1 MRFRRSG
8 GRGAEAGV
16 ERGQAGA
23 GTPPG
28 LVATRRRR
36 RGMAIRRILA
46 LLVVALL
53 VATFL
58 FIEQV
63 WVRAE
68 GMVRGPTAV
77 VEPVN
82 KARVTEIY
90 ATCNRPVRAGDPL
103 VKLENETKGVAFDD
117 TVRQLQSRKIELAGN
132 VRLAAEEAAQA
143 RAAHNGTLTVLA
155 EKATLFNIHDR
166 LFKEGVIPR
175 TEWDLA
181 RISYKEAEANS
192 LTAEAAWRTRQSAYD
207 RAEKQ
212 LLSDARAIDQQLD
225 QMRKSEEI
233 QKSQI
238 LRAPN
243 DGIVT
248 QCGYL
253 PGAVVDAGIA
263 VFTIFD
269 PREAFL
275 EAYVEPATAERLKP
289 GMKAELRLPGFAR
302 PLTLPISSID
312 TVITKRPE
320 ELTRYFW
327 QREQWTQYQPVRFDL
342 RGLPADQLNRVQYGA
357 HGAISFLFL
366 PPWAEPYYQQ
376 IFGRPPPPK

>member
-1 MRFRRSG
+1 
-8 GRGAEAGV
+8 
-16 ERGQAGA
+16 
-23 GTPPG
+23 
-28 LVATRRRR
+28 
-36 RGMAIRRILA
+36 MAVRRILA
-46 LLVVALL
+46 LLLVALL
-53 VATFL
+53 VAAFL
-58 FIEQV
+58 FIERV

-68 GMVRGPTAV
+68 GLVRGPTAV

-90 ATCNRPVRAGDPL
+90 ATCNRPVKAGDAL

-117 TVRQLQSRKIELAGN
+117 TVRQLQSRKIELGGN
-132 VRLAAEEAAQA
+132 VRLAAEEVAQA
-143 RAAHNGTLTVLA
+143 RAAHNGTLSVLA

-181 RISYKEAEANS
+181 RISYKEAEANA
-192 LTAEAAWRTRQSAYD
+192 LTAEAGWRTRQSAYD

-212 LLSDARAIDQQLD
+212 LLSDVRAIDQQLD

-233 QKSQI
+233 QKVQV

-243 DGIVT
+243 AGIVIH
-248 QCGYL
+248 CGYL

-275 EAYVEPATAERLKP
+275 EAYFEPAVAERLKP
-289 GMKAELRLPGFAR
+289 GMKAEIRMPGFAQ
-302 PLTLPISSID
+302 PLYLPVSSID
-312 TVITKRPE
+312 TVIAKRPE

-342 RGLPADQLNRVQYGA
+342 RDLPPAQLNRVQYSA
-357 HGAISFLFL
+357 HAAISFLFL
-366 PPWAEPYYQQ
+366 PPWAEPWYEKL
-376 IFGRPPPPK
+376 FGRPAPAR